1 MAAATLGEHADKELK
16 NLMMMM
22 MGKVQVAAA
31 TLGEHADKDLK
42 NLMMIMMGK
51 VLLKSI
57 SLPTIR

>member
-22 MGKVQVAAA
+22 GKVQVAAA
-31 TLGEHADKDLK
+31 TLGEHVDKDLK